1 MAGPFFVRDVAAL
14 RCSPY
19 APRIFRLSTAFLYG
33 GQEGSSE
40 ASCEGCEKQLFKDP
54 AQP

>member
-1 MAGPFFVRDVAAL
+1 MAGLFFVRDVAAL

-19 APRIFRLSTAFLYG
+19 APRIFRLSTAITHG
-33 GQEGSSE
+33 GKEGSSE
-40 ASCEGCEKQLFKDP
+40 AYCEGCEKQLFKDP